1 MFFYKTPENIVE
13 TNDCKTLACLERN
26 EILNNNKV
34 ITNFDE
40 DQLMD
45 LVDVNTLNQ
54 QLNSKKEK
62 ISSDSKLNMDSIS
75 EDELLDEL

>member
-1 MFFYKTPENIVE
+1 MQYH
-13 TNDCKTLACLERN
+13 CKLVIIFHFNLSVIISPRN

-54 QLNSKKEK
+54 QLNSKKE
-62 ISSDSKLNMDSIS
+62 SATSDSKQNMDSIS
-75 EDELLDEL
+75 EDDLLDEL